1 MRHNTPDRTEELTT
15 EDLANPSGG
24 QGDKE
29 PGTAAVYPGEAT
41 GEVPYGTERA
51 DDDGTPAGERDAADA
66 GTDAY
71 EEAAGTS
78 AVAGAPSGTSAAP
91 LGDEAPLLPESEAEG
106 FRDQWARIQGG
117 FVDDPRESV
126 READALVASV
136 MQHLA
141 GTFAERKG
149 ALEEQWQSGG
159 EVATEDLRLALQRY
173 RSFFNRLLTT

>member
-1 MRHNTPDRTEELTT
+1 MPGRHTTDFTTARDLLGKLAAGNRAVATAFELSYRDLPADQQLLFRRLGLHPGPDT
-15 EDLANPSGG
+15 
-24 QGDKE
+24 
-29 PGTAAVYPGEAT
+29 
-41 GEVPYGTERA
+41 
-51 DDDGTPAGERDAADA
+51 DAADA

-141 GTFAERKG
+141 GTFADRKG